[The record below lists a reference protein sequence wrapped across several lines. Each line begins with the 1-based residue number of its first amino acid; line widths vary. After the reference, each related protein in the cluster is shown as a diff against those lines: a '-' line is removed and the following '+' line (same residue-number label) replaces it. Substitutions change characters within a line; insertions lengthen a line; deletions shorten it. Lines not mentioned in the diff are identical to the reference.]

1 MEFPLPAPAPI
12 CSSRKPVSNRRLKIV
27 SGKFSSP
34 ATREIFLMTSPQLF
48 IFSILFLLLVLFI
61 WGRWRYDIIALAA
74 LLVATVTGLVPEGQA
89 FSGFGHP
96 AVITVAAVLV
106 VSRGLMNSGMVDFI
120 ARLMARVGENASV
133 QLSAL
138 VVAVTVCS
146 GFMNNIGA
154 LAFFMPVAIR
164 LARKNQRSPSLFL
177 MPLAFGSLLGGLITL
192 VGTPPNIIISSF
204 REQATGIEP
213 FRMFDFAPVGAGVA
227 LAGMLFIILAGWRFI
242 PRRKGQLSRED
253 LFEIEDYIT
262 EIRVPDESKFAG
274 KRLRELEKAIEG
286 DVIVVGHVRDDLK
299 LPAPSP
305 YRVLKAGDSVIVK
318 ASADEL
324 QELLDASGLELAASE
339 KVSEEDL
346 RSEEIN
352 IVEATVTTNSGLEGR
367 TARSLNLRSGY
378 GINLLGVAREGGRLR
393 SRPDSIRLRAG
404 DVLLLQG
411 GTETLQEV
419 LPTLGCLPLAER
431 GLRLGQPRRVF
442 LGLGIFSF
450 ALTAAALGL
459 LPVQIAFS
467 GAAVVL
473 VLAGF
478 LSLREIYESIDW
490 PVIIL
495 LGAMIPVS
503 QALETTG
510 GAQMIADS
518 ILFLSGTLAPW
529 ITLTLV
535 LVVSMLLS
543 NVVNNA
549 AAAVLMAPIAIS
561 IGSGMGASLEPF
573 LMSVAVGA
581 SCAFLTPIGHQ
592 SNTLVMGPGGYHFGD
607 YWRLGLPLSIIVA
620 VSAVP
625 LIMRVWPL
633 GL

>member
-1 MEFPLPAPAPI
+1 
-12 CSSRKPVSNRRLKIV
+12 
-27 SGKFSSP
+27 
-34 ATREIFLMTSPQLF
+34 MTLEQIL
-48 IFSILFLLLVLFI
+48 IFSILSLILFFFV
-61 WGRWRYDIIALAA
+61 WGRWRYDIVALLA
-74 LLVATVTGLVPEGQA
+74 LLVATFVGLVPPAQA
-89 FSGFGHP
+89 FDGFGHP

-106 VSRGLMNSGMVDFI
+106 VSRGLLNSGMVDFI
-120 ARLMARVGENASV
+120 VRLMSRVGENAIA

-138 VVAVTVCS
+138 VAAVTLCS

-154 LAFFMPVAIR
+154 LALFMPVAIR
-164 LARKNQRSPSLFL
+164 MARKNQRTPSLFL
-177 MPLAFGSLLGGLITL
+177 MPLAFGSLLGGLITQ

-204 REQATGIEP
+204 RQQSLGAEP

-227 LAGMLFIILAGWRFI
+227 LAGVLFIILGGWRLI

-253 LFEIEDYIT
+253 MFEIDDYIT
-262 EIRVPDESKFAG
+262 EVLIPEDSKFTG
-274 KRLRELEKAIEG
+274 KRLRELEKAAEG
-286 DVIVVGHVRDDLK
+286 DVVVVGHVRDEQK
-299 LPAPSP
+299 FPAPSP
-305 YRVLKAGDSVIVK
+305 HRILRAGDSVIVK

-324 QELLDASGLELAASE
+324 QGLLDAGGLELAASE
-339 KVSEEDL
+339 QVDEEIL
-346 RSEEIN
+346 RSEEIG
-352 IVEATVTTNSGLEGR
+352 IMEATITTNSWLDGR
-367 TARSLNLRSGY
+367 TARSLNLRSRY

-393 SRPDSIRLRAG
+393 ARPENIRLRAG

-411 GTETLQEV
+411 GLETLQEV

-431 GLRLGQPRRVF
+431 GLRLGQPRKVL
-442 LGLGIFSF
+442 LGLGIFGA
-450 ALTAAALGL
+450 ALVTAALGF
-459 LPVQIAFS
+459 LPVQVAFS
-467 GAAVVL
+467 AAAVAL

-478 LSLREIYESIDW
+478 LSLREIYESVDW
-490 PVIIL
+490 PIIVL
-495 LGAMIPVS
+495 LGAMLPVS

-510 GAQMIADS
+510 GAQVIADG
-518 ILFLSGTLAPW
+518 ILSLAGSLAPW
-529 ITLTLV
+529 TTLTVV

-549 AAAVLMAPIAIS
+549 AAAVLMAPIAVS
-561 IGSGMGASLEPF
+561 IGAALGASLDPF

-607 YWRLGLPLSIIVA
+607 YWRMGLPLGIV
-620 VSAVP
+620 VVLVAVP